1 MIACSSYIVS
11 YYIALRILSLP
22 NVRLDFFITGPST
35 LIFTSNGT
43 QNILIFI
50 ADDTEDEPDET
61 FSIALVNPVSGA
73 TVIVS
78 PDTITI
84 TIVDNDDVTPTGKHT
99 PRPRLF

>member
-1 MIACSSYIVS
+1 MRTCSTK
-11 YYIALRILSLP
+11 LHLS
-22 NVRLDFFITGPST
+22 VGLDFFRTGQSELT
-35 LIFTSNGT
+35 FMTNGT
-43 QNILIFI
+43 MRILVGI

-84 TIVDNDDVTPTGKHT
+84 TIVDNDEPPTGIVGV
-99 PRPRLF
+99 LFTLSSFRGHPMS